1 MSKISVECSVFT
13 YNFLG
18 VKAMVAVVGGVIV
31 LVAIIVAVVFTASA
45 TETACNTGFF
55 NFPTCEGK
63 LYDTFTNSYNSS
75 FTIIIDICMSLI
87 YLYLIGSSIAVLDF
101 NIRFFLDSVQIF
113 MEAI

>member
-1 MSKISVECSVFT
+1 MGFIMIKIWQILLCHFNKHKTPISEECMSKMSVEFAVFT

-31 LVAIIVAVVFTASA
+31 PAGIIVAVVFTASA

-63 LYDTFTNSYNSS
+63 LYDTFTNSRN
-75 FTIIIDICMSLI
+75 TSL
-87 YLYLIGSSIAVLDF
+87 
-101 NIRFFLDSVQIF
+101 
-113 MEAI
+113 